1 MVVRK
6 TSAVM
11 AVFVFALASATTS
24 FAQKPN
30 WNVKLNMTRTPVRAA
45 DMTSPLGKE
54 AISEIL
60 LGPTNGNND
69 GYVIMTRM
77 PQGAHGPAMFTMPD
91 QHLFIVLEG

>member
-1 MVVRK
+1 MVIRQK
-6 TSAVM
+6 SAVA
-11 AVFVFALASATTS
+11 AVFVLALASATNS

-30 WNVKLNMTRTPVRAA
+30 WNIKLNTTRTPVRAA

-54 AISEIL
+54 AVSEIL

-91 QHLFIVLEG
+91 DHLLIVLE